1 MKIYPRLQ
9 SLLVKNFFRFYKVN
23 LKQEC
28 PFWPDD
34 SRCAIRFCQVENCEE
49 QSIPEGIKEKG
60 EQRDKAA
67 SYKVRNSRK
76 SNLSTP
82 LLSIH
87 MNLIIAK
94 CRYSDYSIMQHGW
107 HTLEWH
113 ECPFFYKSFLYKSA
127 SISFY
132 LIQLSLNHFPPYRA
146 CTVHLNHFIYYLEA
160 HWRFFCC
167 HKFKHYLRFCE
178 WTCCCCAVAVCN
190 VANLLRQSSHWI
202 NGYTRCA
209 TLTWLNTD
217 PSPRYAPHFCA
228 LLMLFDY
235 W

>member
-113 ECPFFYKSFLYKSA
+113 ECPFFYKSFLYKST
-127 SISFY
+127 SISFH
-132 LIQLSLNHFPPYRA
+132 LIQLSLKHFPPYRA

-178 WTCCCCAVAVCN
+178 
-190 VANLLRQSSHWI
+190 
-202 NGYTRCA
+202 
-209 TLTWLNTD
+209 
-217 PSPRYAPHFCA
+217 
-228 LLMLFDY
+228 
-235 W
+235 

>member
-49 QSIPEGIKEKG
+49 QSIPEGIKEKS

-87 MNLIIAK
+87 TNLIIAK

-107 HTLEWH
+107 HPLEWH
-113 ECPFFYKSFLYKSA
+113 KCPFFYMSFLYKSYT
-127 SISFY
+127 SRPQSVSTLYNFLLSTFH
-132 LIQLSLNHFPPYRA
+132 LIEL
-146 CTVHLNHFIYYLEA
+146 
-160 HWRFFCC
+160 
-167 HKFKHYLRFCE
+167 
-178 WTCCCCAVAVCN
+178 
-190 VANLLRQSSHWI
+190 
-202 NGYTRCA
+202 
-209 TLTWLNTD
+209 
-217 PSPRYAPHFCA
+217 A
-228 LLMLFDY
+228 LCI
-235 W
+235 